1 MKQHLRYMTDII
13 SSIHQ
18 VSGTL
23 MMRLCPTLRSHYS
36 NGYDDN
42 NKDNNDNDDDN
53 NNKDD
58 DPKFSQFFATAYQ
71 QPRSLIFYVPAI
83 SFIQHLMHFNIPN
96 GYIIRNKYLFLIIY
110 PLSIFKWISKFVQ
123 KPGLDFQ
130 NGCKWHTALSALYRS
145 CFGLS
150 RNKDSYDHTWMIWDK
165 KIRAINPLS
174 AALFWRNAKKHIC
187 IFFLSFI
194 NIETVKVIELLPM
207 DNKDLY
213 RLYGGW

>member
-53 NNKDD
+53 NNKED

-71 QPRSLIFYVPAI
+71 QPRSLISYVPAI

-96 GYIIRNKYLFLIIY
+96 GYIIRHKYLFLIIY
-110 PLSIFKWISKFVQ
+110 PLSIFKWISKFE
-123 KPGLDFQ
+123 PETRLGFP
-130 NGCKWHTALSALYRS
+130 KWMPVTYCLVSLVS
-145 CFGLS
+145 
-150 RNKDSYDHTWMIWDK
+150 I
-165 KIRAINPLS
+165 
-174 AALFWRNAKKHIC
+174 
-187 IFFLSFI
+187 
-194 NIETVKVIELLPM
+194 
-207 DNKDLY
+207 
-213 RLYGGW
+213 